1 MDFLKLD
8 EYYNHISDFVKL
20 KESLGRD
27 YHKAEGEEK
36 ENPSAYM
43 SLQVTPK
50 SLDCRHLPSL
60 SQAWVTASN
69 FQFSAEFI

>member
-8 EYYNHISDFVKL
+8 EYYNYISDFVKL

-50 SLDCRHLPSL
+50 SLDHRHP
-60 SQAWVTASN
+60 SQA
-69 FQFSAEFI
+69 